1 MSGFDQD
8 PGDYMDSKEYRPL
21 TVPKLSWNKKL
32 INVTFGELTAQ
43 PLEPGFGIT
52 LGNALRRALLG
63 GVEGSAVTSVII
75 KGVTNEF
82 SPLSGVVEDAMQV
95 ILNIKE
101 IVIRNTDGK
110 PGTMRLR
117 VTGAG
122 QARVANIEADAHL
135 ELINTDH
142 VIATVADGGELDI
155 EMFVE
160 TGRGY
165 RAAQWPVGQALQ
177 EDGRIYL
184 DAMFSPIRKVTF
196 DVEKT
201 RVGGEIDYDRLILR
215 VHTDGSENPVDVVHY
230 AVSVLRSQ
238 LEHFLISTEIPFNQ
252 ISAVPAH
259 ESIPES
265 VGNERA
271 SLATIPVDFL
281 LKPIDELELSVRAH
295 NCLINAGIK
304 RVIDLVNLSEDEGLK
319 IKNFGR
325 KSLTEVKESMKAF
338 GLSFG
343 MNIKE
348 KDLQKML
355 NDAEKSE

>member
-1 MSGFDQD
+1 
-8 PGDYMDSKEYRPL
+8 MDSKEYRPL

-63 GVEGSAVTSVII
+63 GVEGSAVTSIVI

-82 SPLSGVVEDAMQV
+82 SPLSGVVEDAMQI

-101 IVIRNTDGK
+101 IIIRNTDGK
-110 PGTMRLR
+110 PGNMRLR

-122 QARVANIEADAHL
+122 QARVADIQADAHL
-135 ELINTDH
+135 ELINKDH
-142 VIATVADGGELDI
+142 VIANVADGGELDI

-177 EDGRIYL
+177 EDNRIYL

-238 LEHFLISTEIPFNQ
+238 LEHFLISTEIPFNE
-252 ISAVPAH
+252 ISAVPVH
-259 ESIPES
+259 ESAPES
-265 VGNERA
+265 SNNERA
-271 SLATIPVDFL
+271 SLASIPVDFL

-355 NDAEKSE
+355 NDAQMSE